1 MRIERK
7 KIFLSLFAI
16 VLVLLL
22 TITFSHLLY
31 GHGEE
36 EQLGGNENEKKGP
49 SPSNNIGIELSDIAQ
64 KSIGLKVVEADIRQI
79 EEVLL
84 INGIVKPEPNSV
96 ADVSTR
102 AEGRI
107 EELYVNL
114 GDQVKKGQRLAAMLP
129 RQIGNPPPLVS
140 ITAPL
145 SGIVVER
152 NISLGGTVEPNK
164 TLFRIADLS
173 KVIVEGDV
181 FESDVSKVK
190 LGQGTRIRLDAY
202 PDKVFTGKVTFVAS
216 ELDPMKR
223 TLHLWVSVD
232 NKEGLLKPELFA
244 RVALVV
250 EHSREVLAVP
260 VDTIIDDGAEK
271 FVFVKNGNQFIR
283 QDVATGVSDDR
294 YIEITDGLYPG
305 DQVVTDGNRQI
316 YTKWLFSGGLE
327 ERE

>member
-1 MRIERK
+1 MKIKRK
-7 KIFLSLFAI
+7 NIFHSFFI
-16 VLVLLL
+16 ITFMLLL
-22 TITFSHLLY
+22 AISLSRLVY

-36 EQLGGNENEKKGP
+36 QLGGAGGEKKATP
-49 SPSNNIGIELSDIAQ
+49 SSDSIGVELSEIAQ
-64 KSIGLKVVEADIRQI
+64 KSIGLKVVEADIRQV

-84 INGIVKPEPNSV
+84 INGIVKPEPNRV
-96 ADVSTR
+96 AEVSTR

-114 GDQVKKGQRLAAMLP
+114 GDRVKKGQRLASILP

-152 NISLGGTVEPNK
+152 NVVLHSTVEPNK

-190 LGQGTRIRLDAY
+190 LGQDTRIKLDAY

-216 ELDPMKR
+216 QLDPMKR
-223 TLHLWVSVD
+223 TLHLWVSID

-250 EHSREVLAVP
+250 KHSKEVLTVP
-260 VDTIIDDGAEK
+260 VEAIIDDGAEK
-271 FVFVKNGNQFIR
+271 FVFVKNGNKFVR

-294 YIEITDGLYPG
+294 YVEITDGLYPG